1 MSLRA
6 RLALVLAAVMVGP
19 LVAAWVAIGVL
30 VPQAAATSATAA
42 LSRAAAAA
50 AGYLGQQCLG
60 LGDAARSVALDLR
73 AAPATP
79 ASSATT
85 TPSTPAGEAGMPA
98 GLDAQVALTAVRD
111 AAQRHAGVT
120 ALVELDGAVLAD
132 AGPLAGRLTPTDVA
146 AAAHASCALRQS
158 PLTGAPGLVESV
170 PVLSADGSE
179 LGRSVVVQP
188 LDAAGLGALR
198 DVLQLGTE
206 VALVSLPARGVP
218 AAVSS
223 TLASGVPAAVLA
235 ALPSG
240 GSGAADGV
248 AGGWR
253 YRIDAAPSGVPY
265 AVLTLSR
272 VEGSGLQLSLLAIAV
287 IFMAVFAG
295 LLAVLTDRLTAPLAD
310 LTRTAHRLGRGDLSA
325 RSGIRGSDEVGSL
338 AAALDTMA
346 GRLQTTVVELHARR
360 DALAQTF
367 EQFGEA
373 LGHTHD
379 LDGLLRTVVE
389 AAKQGA
395 GATVGTALVGDGAG
409 LEERVSSAPDGTD
422 GSWLGTV
429 LDALATLSLEAVR
442 RGEPLV
448 ADLAPTAGSALAVP
462 LLRAGQVVGALA
474 VARRAG
480 SAAFDDAGLAAVTAL
495 GTHAGTAVANVREHQ
510 DAQRLSVTDPLT
522 GAGNFRQLSSK
533 LAREV
538 ERAHRFGR
546 PLSVLMLDLDH
557 FKQVNDGHGHA
568 FGDAVLREFA
578 RRLQSCLREVDVVAR
593 YGGEEFAVVLP
604 ETGPDGAKAVATRIV
619 SAIRSEAFTSG
630 DQTRRVTVSAG
641 IASYPNNG
649 RTSADVMRAADEAL
663 YIAKRAG
670 RDRWELA
677 EGAAIPADG
686 APADAETVASSLSTG
701 SQQTVPQQ
709 AVPHTNSGDFA

>member
-30 VPQAAATSATAA
+30 VPQAAATSATQT

-50 AGYLGQQCLG
+50 SGYLGQQCLG
-60 LGDAARSVALDLR
+60 LGDAARAVALDLES
-73 AAPATP
+73 APAGV
-79 ASSATT
+79 ASATA
-85 TPSTPAGEAGMPA
+85 S
-98 GLDAQVALTAVRD
+98 GLDAGTARPAVQD
-111 AAQRHAGVT
+111 AARRHAGVT
-120 ALVELDGAVLAD
+120 ALVVTDGAVLAD
-132 AGPLAGRLTPTDVA
+132 AGPLAGHLDPAAVA
-146 AAAHASCALRQS
+146 AAARSSCALRQA
-158 PLTGAPGLVESV
+158 PLAGAPGLVESV
-170 PVLSADGSE
+170 PVLDPA
-179 LGRSVVVQP
+179 GREVARALVVQP
-188 LDAAGLGALR
+188 LDAAGLGTVR

-206 VALVSLPARGVP
+206 LALVALPGPATGP
-218 AAVSS
+218 ATGSTAHPTAVAVAATS
-223 TLASGVPAAVLA
+223 ASGVPAAVLS

-240 GSGAADGV
+240 GTGAVDGL

-253 YRIDAAPSGVPY
+253 YRLAAAPSGVPY
-265 AVLTLSR
+265 AVLTLSQ
-272 VEGSGLQLSLLAIAV
+272 VEGAGLQLSLLATAM
-287 IFMAVFAG
+287 IFMGVFAG
-295 LLAVLTDRLTAPLAD
+295 LLGVLTTRLTGPLAG

-325 RSGIRGSDEVGSL
+325 RSGIRGGDEVGTL

-346 GRLQTTVVELHARR
+346 GRLQTTIVELHARQ

-367 EQFGEA
+367 ERFGEA

-395 GATVGTALVGDGAG
+395 DATVGTALVADASG
-409 LEERVSSAPDGTD
+409 LQERVSSAPDGAD
-422 GSWLGTV
+422 GGWLGTV
-429 LDALATLSLEAVR
+429 LDALATLADEAVR
-442 RGEPLV
+442 RVEPLV
-448 ADLAPTAGSALAVP
+448 ADLAPAAGSALAVP
-462 LLRAGQVVGALA
+462 LLRGDQVVGALA
-474 VARRAG
+474 VARRMG
-480 SAAFDDAGLAAVTAL
+480 TSPFDEAGLAAVTAL
-495 GTHAGTAVANVREHQ
+495 GAHAGTAVANVREHQ

-522 GAGNFRQLSSK
+522 GAANFRQLSST

-578 RRLQSCLREVDVVAR
+578 RRLQSCLREVDLVAR

-604 ETGPDGAKAVATRIV
+604 ETGPEGATAVATRIV

-649 RTSADVMRAADEAL
+649 RTASDVMRAADEAL
-663 YIAKRAG
+663 YAAKRAG
-670 RDRWELA
+670 RDRWALAGGGAQA
-677 EGAAIPADG
+677 EGAPAHG
-686 APADAETVASSLSTG
+686 ATGEADTRTRSM
-701 SQQTVPQQ
+701 
-709 AVPHTNSGDFA
+709 